1 MMKYL
6 REGLYVITYLMGLA
20 ISFPGMILIQL
31 AEWLNPKNNED
42 ENENL

>member
-20 ISFPGMILIQL
+20 ISFLGMILIQL
-31 AEWLNPKNNED
+31 AEWLEPKNNEE
-42 ENENL
+42 ENEEV